1 LTHLTCSLIPPK
13 GTIIPCMLVLL
24 TVCISDAVAKE
35 KSVQRLTYFDVIR
48 SATEYFDPNLIAKPV
63 KLPDSWHQYQGS
75 KFQNSW
81 YSTRISLDKSDA
93 SFAVYIPRVSMNASV
108 SVNGKE
114 IGNGGRFTEPIS
126 RNHGRPL
133 LFIAPDWVTEGR
145 NRVELTIRV
154 ADNNWAFGYLGPVYV
169 GDTSTLTSMYRTREF
184 WQVHLTMALA
194 LLMLIF
200 SIASVALYVR
210 RRKDKYY
217 FWFGSAMLLFAVDTF
232 NVFIIDIPTSRHLWE
247 IYIQMVVYA
256 FAVATII
263 FIHRFTRIGW
273 FGIERMLAA
282 VFFIKLIVLLVID
295 KEHFFIAASI
305 FNLVVMSYGLLLAF
319 FVIRD
324 YLKTSSFES
333 GVTALSG
340 LILLAVAFHTWLIHV
355 GLVDPENLH
364 IIQYGAP
371 CFFLLI
377 SLSLA
382 RNFLSSLENTE
393 ALARDL
399 DRKVRNKEKE
409 LAATYEELNIL
420 NQKKLLSEERGRIMR
435 EVHDGFGAHLI
446 GALTMLETNKVDQKE
461 LSEYLK
467 NSLLDLRIM
476 IDSLDPNVD
485 EISMAFGM
493 LRMRVEPILKSRN
506 ISLHWDLYKLPD
518 DLRLN
523 SNKTLSLLRILQ
535 ELFTNTI
542 KHSVANQIK
551 IDTIVSIGKT
561 QRILSIEFWENGNG
575 FNPDLNVGKGMRN
588 MRNRIQELGG
598 EIHFHNEPI
607 GFKTSLTVP
616 TLAPTS

>member
-1 LTHLTCSLIPPK
+1 MTPLTWALITPK
-13 GTIIPCMLVLL
+13 GTIPLCVLLLL
-24 TVCISDAVAKE
+24 TVFNNSATAED
-35 KSVQRLTYFDVIR
+35 KSAHRLIHFDVVR
-48 SATEYFDPNLIAKPV
+48 SDTDYFNPKQPARAV
-63 KLPDSWHQYQGS
+63 TLPDSWHHQDSQ
-75 KFQNSW
+75 FRNSW
-81 YSTRISLDKSDA
+81 YRASIVLDKSGA
-93 SFAVYIPRVSMNASV
+93 PFAVYIPRVSMNVSV
-108 SVNGKE
+108 SVNGLE

-133 LFIAPDWVTEGR
+133 LFVAPNWVTQGHK
-145 NRVELTIRV
+145 RVELTIRV

-169 GDTSTLTSMYRTREF
+169 GDTATLISMYRAREF

-200 SIASVALYVR
+200 SIASLALYA
-210 RRKDKYY
+210 RRKIDKYY

-232 NVFIIDIPTSRHLWE
+232 NVFVINIPTDRQLWE
-247 IYIQMVVYA
+247 TYSQMVIYT
-256 FAVATII
+256 FAVSTIV

-273 FGIERMLAA
+273 LGMERILAA
-282 VFFIKLIVLLVID
+282 VFAIKLGVLLVID

-305 FNLVVMSYGLLLAF
+305 FNLVVIGYGILLAF
-319 FVIRD
+319 FVMRN

-340 LILLAVAFHTWLIHV
+340 LILLAVAFHTWLIQV
-355 GLVDPENLH
+355 GILDPENLH
-364 IIQYGAP
+364 IIHYGAP

-377 SLSLA
+377 SLSLV
-382 RNFLSSLENTE
+382 RKFLNSLESTE

-399 DRKVRNKEKE
+399 DRRVRDKEKE
-409 LAATYEELNIL
+409 LASTYEELSVL

-435 EVHDGFGAHLI
+435 EVHDGFGAHLV
-446 GALTMLETNKVDQKE
+446 GALTMLETKKVDQKE

-476 IDSLDPNVD
+476 IDSLDPNID

-506 ISLHWDLYKLPD
+506 ISLHWDLYRLPD

-542 KHSVANQIK
+542 KHSVADQIK
-551 IDTIVSIGKT
+551 IDSVLKDCDTRSILT
-561 QRILSIEFWENGNG
+561 IEFWENGNG
-575 FNPDLNVGKGMRN
+575 FNPELTAGKGMRN

-598 EIHFHNEPI
+598 EIHFHNEPL
-607 GFKTSLTVP
+607 GFKTLLTVP
-616 TLAPTS
+616 TLAPTP